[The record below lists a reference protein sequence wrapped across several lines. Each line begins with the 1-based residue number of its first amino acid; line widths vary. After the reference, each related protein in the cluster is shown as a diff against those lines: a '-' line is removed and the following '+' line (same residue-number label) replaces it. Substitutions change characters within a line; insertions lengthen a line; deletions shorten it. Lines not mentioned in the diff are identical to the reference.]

1 MQLKSKNL
9 FGAILLFILLD
20 FSILAIN
27 YWMTYQLSKDAVA
40 INLSGR
46 QRMLSQQITKS
57 LLQLQSPHSAE
68 ASRAANVEFRESV
81 RLFDQTLLA
90 FKQGGAAVSGNGG
103 TVILDRVST
112 AEAVQLI
119 DQTFAI
125 WHPMREQMSPYL
137 HTQTEIPIWV
147 MGRARSQML
156 HDNLNILELMNRLTS
171 SLERDS
177 LNRATHLRILQTA
190 IFILALINFLA
201 IVRKFHLLAQQS
213 AKTTEHYN
221 ELAMRDPLTGLFNR
235 RQFEHNLEIAVD
247 AVNRRERDKFALV
260 MLDLNE
266 FKKVNDQHG
275 HEVGD
280 VVLRVVA
287 TRLSEGAR
295 VNDTVARFGGDEFML
310 ICPDLQNQE
319 NADAFCQRM
328 LDSLKRP
335 IPTEAGL
342 IYIGASIGTVF
353 YPDAADSVFEL
364 VRRADS
370 AMYAAKKQR
379 GDSA

>member
-1 MQLKSKNL
+1 MELKSKNL

-46 QRMLSQQITKS
+46 QRMLSQQMTKS
-57 LLQLQSPHSAE
+57 LLQLQSSPSAE
-68 ASRAANVEFRESV
+68 VSRILKAEFIESV
-81 RLFDQTLLA
+81 RMFDQTLFA
-90 FKQGGAAVSGNGG
+90 FTQGGIVVSGDGG
-103 TVILDRVST
+103 NVALDRVHSV
-112 AEAVQLI
+112 EAGQLVN
-119 DQTFAI
+119 QALAI
-125 WHPMREQMSPYL
+125 WDPMHEHMLPYL
-137 HTQTEIPIWV
+137 TTQSEIPEALINQ
-147 MGRARSQML
+147 ARSQMIQ
-156 HDNLNILELMNRLTS
+156 DNLRILDLMNRITS

-177 LNRATHLRILQTA
+177 LNRANNLRIAQTA

-201 IVRKFHLLAQQS
+201 IVGKFHLLAQQS
-213 AKTTEHYN
+213 AKTSKHFN

-235 RQFEHNLEIAVD
+235 RQFEDNLETAVD
-247 AVNRRERDKFALV
+247 AVDRHERDNFALV

-280 VVLRVVA
+280 VVLRIVA

-295 VNDTVARFGGDEFML
+295 VNDTVARFGGDEFIL

-335 IPTEAGL
+335 IPTEVGQL
-342 IYIGASIGTVF
+342 NIGASIGTVF
-353 YPDAADSVFEL
+353 YPDAADSVDDL
-364 VRRADS
+364 IRRVDQ
-370 AMYAAKKQR
+370 AMYAAKKWR